1 MTSVSDQQMKSKLIM
16 ILERQGY
23 VVSGNTFSLPDSD
36 RETKRQVHILSKAER
51 VNEHYKFIL
60 SNADLIGKYIID
72 GKDLDINK
80 IQPKLILV
88 QTNTLWETLFRWWN
102 LTWWSLPYE
111 RAYGRQLRFIVWD
124 EYHKAPIGLIGLQS
138 PLLSWGVRDKHLDLQ
153 PERRDYWINQSL
165 NAQRLGAL
173 PPYNNILGGKLVAL
187 LMASNV
193 VCEEYE
199 KKYKRTKT
207 ILEKRRIPSRLLFI
221 TTTGAYGKSSIYNR
235 LKYNDEYVAKFIG
248 YSTGSGSFHI
258 PNIFFEELLHFL
270 ESKDVNIRRGYGSGP
285 SRKMRLI
292 DTALNYLGFK
302 NGVNHGIKRAVYF
315 FPLVTNLQEI
325 ITQNASPVWYN
336 RSVNDLTDYWKIHWA
351 AKRIEKDKTYLSFN
365 GKRYLK
371 SELKNI
377 DKSNKEF
384 REFNKWISSK

>member
-1 MTSVSDQQMKSKLIM
+1 MTSVSDQQIKSKLIM

-23 VVSGNTFSLPDSD
+23 VVSGNTFSLPDSN

-51 VNEHYKFIL
+51 VNEHYKFIR

-80 IQPKLILV
+80 IQPKLIMV
-88 QTNTLWETLFRWWN
+88 QKDTLWETLFRWWN

-124 EYHKAPIGLIGLQS
+124 EHHKAPIGLIGLQS
-138 PLLSWGVRDKHLDLQ
+138 PLLSWGVRDKYLDLQ
-153 PERRDYWINQSL
+153 YERRDYWVNQSL

-193 VCEEYE
+193 VCKEYE

-248 YSTGSGSFHI
+248 YSTP
-258 PNIFFEELLHFL
+258 PNAVPPTIVREDCF
-270 ESKDVNIRRGYGSGP
+270 VVRQRR
-285 SRKMRLI
+285 
-292 DTALNYLGFK
+292 T
-302 NGVNHGIKRAVYF
+302 
-315 FPLVTNLQEI
+315 
-325 ITQNASPVWYN
+325 
-336 RSVNDLTDYWKIHWA
+336 
-351 AKRIEKDKTYLSFN
+351 
-365 GKRYLK
+365 
-371 SELKNI
+371 
-377 DKSNKEF
+377 
-384 REFNKWISSK
+384 ISQ